1 VEEMAVI
8 PHEVMKEKTAAL
20 ETAFYD
26 LLAVCDE
33 YRTSVDELLAAERA
47 AETSREQL
55 VHRLDQMSER
65 IGRIITILEDDALT
79 EMLPLLDRLF
89 TLERAER
96 GEDI

>member
-1 VEEMAVI
+1 MK
-8 PHEVMKEKTAAL
+8 PHEVMKERSAAL
-20 ETAFYD
+20 ETTFYD

-33 YRTSVDELLAAERA
+33 YRTSVEELLTVERTA
-47 AETSREQL
+47 DAPRDQL
-55 VHRLDQMSER
+55 VHRLEQMSSR
-65 IGRIITILEDDALT
+65 ISRIITILEDDALT